1 MTDTLVK
8 IGQITAPHG
17 LNGEVRVYP
26 LTDFPER
33 FTSLRHVLLGPEAR
47 PVGMRLR
54 GALKNVL
61 ILQIDGVTDVE
72 GADRLRLQYLQ
83 VPLSEVHPLPEGHY
97 YVFDLI
103 GLKAIDPAGET
114 LGKLVAVETSPG
126 HDIYVLETVSGQQR
140 MVPAVRE
147 FIKAIDLEQG
157 HIVIQ
162 PIPGL
167 LDD

>member
-1 MTDTLVK
+1 MAEALVK

-33 FTSLRHVLLGPEAR
+33 FTSLRQVLLGPEAR
-47 PVGMRLR
+47 PVGMSLR
-54 GALKNVL
+54 GTQKNVL

-72 GADRLRLQYLQ
+72 GANRLRQQYLQ
-83 VPLSEVHPLPEGHY
+83 VPLSEVHPLPEGHH

-103 GLKAIDPAGET
+103 GLKAVDPEGQP
-114 LGKLVAVETSPG
+114 LGKLIAVEATGPG
-126 HDIYVLETVSGQQR
+126 HDIYVLETASGEQR

-147 FIKAIDLEQG
+147 FVKAINLDQG
-157 HIVIQ
+157 QIVIQ

-167 LDD
+167 LD